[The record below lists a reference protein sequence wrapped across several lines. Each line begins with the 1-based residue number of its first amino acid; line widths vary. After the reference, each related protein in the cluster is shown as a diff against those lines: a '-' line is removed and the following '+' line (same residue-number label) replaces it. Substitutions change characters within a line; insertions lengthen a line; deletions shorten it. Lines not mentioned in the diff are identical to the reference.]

1 MATCI
6 ELVWYRPEGG
16 PNRYETECGNFRV
29 TEKAGI
35 GWVPE
40 VNDGHGK
47 WAGINV
53 PVQYPGLEDALRVC
67 EELCADS
74 GDAFIDSNAITILEG
89 HQYES
94 GAAPGDVAVP
104 EKEARAIVAR
114 LGAPLA
120 AQSTVKRVQTK
131 LRTVRQW
138 ADLSDQALLTQGQ
151 RELLAQIIAGLDGGH
166 DVTVV

>member
-1 MATCI
+1 MTTCI

-16 PNRYETECGNFRV
+16 TNRYVTECNNFRV
-29 TEKAGI
+29 TEKAGV

-47 WAGINV
+47 WSGVAV
-53 PVQYPGLEDALRVC
+53 PVQYPGLEDALRAC
-67 EELCADS
+67 EELCASD
-74 GDAFIDSNAITILEG
+74 GGAWIDSNAAAILET
-89 HQYES
+89 HQYEN
-94 GAAPGDVAVP
+94 GNAPGDVAVP
-104 EKEARAIVAR
+104 EKEARAVVAK

-138 ADLSDQALLTQGQ
+138 ADLNELSLLTQGQ
-151 RELLAQIIAGLDGGH
+151 RDLLTQIVAALDGGH